1 MTITRYDDIDYSIDV
16 PEAVY
21 NHFRD
26 DINRLQVFGES
37 GFNTFLHEIDRAHF
51 RYVNFGR
58 KSELELEIVA
68 RTLVAEE
75 VL

>member
-16 PEAVY
+16 PEDVY
-21 NHFRD
+21 SYFKD
-26 DINRLQVFGES
+26 DINRLRVFGES